1 MRDRW
6 SMRSRPHDGGF
17 SCSPSTP
24 TTVFSSMSSTLG
36 SLANADSCDLLSAA
50 PKPFIAS
57 LNVPR
62 IVMPPSACAAAKLDD
77 DTPVRNVTM
86 YSPGI
91 ASPMRRSS
99 IDTGTV
105 VDVVDE
111 VVVLVV
117 VVVEVDD
124 VLVVV
129 VVEVDDVLV
138 VVVLDVVDGVE
149 VDVEVDDELEEVL
162 LEDELLLGGTVV
174 DVVEVDVLE
183 DVVEVVV
190 LDELLLGASV
200 VVEDVVDDCATDV
213 GVGSCVSITDMTES
227 ASTSSTCGS
236 CFSRRT
242 SALSSDATKP
252 FTFEAKTS
260 LTSLPSAVSLFTFA
274 ATLTESL
281 RITM

>member
-1 MRDRW
+1 
-6 SMRSRPHDGGF
+6 
-17 SCSPSTP
+17 
-24 TTVFSSMSSTLG
+24 MSSTLG
-36 SLANADSCDLLSAA
+36 SLANAESCDLLSAA
-50 PKPFIAS
+50 PKPLIAS

-62 IVMPPSACAAAKLDD
+62 TVMPPSACAAAKLDD

-91 ASPMRRSS
+91 GSPICRSS

-105 VDVVDE
+105 VE
-111 VVVLVV
+111 VV
-117 VVVEVDD
+117 E
-124 VLVVV
+124 
-129 VVEVDDVLV
+129 
-138 VVVLDVVDGVE
+138 
-149 VDVEVDDELEEVL
+149 
-162 LEDELLLGGTVV
+162 
-174 DVVEVDVLE
+174 
-183 DVVEVVV
+183 EVVV

-200 VVEDVVDDCATDV
+200 VVEGVVDDGATDV
-213 GVGSCVSITDMTES
+213 VVGSCVSITDMTES

-252 FTFEAKTS
+252 FTFEANTS
-260 LTSLPSAVSLFTFA
+260 LTSLPSADSLFTFA